1 MPSSSPQAAPS
12 AYLKM
17 PHAEKGLA
25 VGLFGG
31 SFNPPHAGHAL
42 VAEIALRRL
51 ALDQLWWMVTPGN
64 PLKSTRELAPL
75 AERLQLS
82 EQIAKNPK
90 IKVTAFEAAHHV
102 RYTADTLALVKAR
115 NPGVDFVWIMGA
127 DSLRDFHR
135 WQRWREIVLTFPIAV
150 IDRPGATL
158 SFLSS
163 VVAKTFDYARID
175 EGRRAA
181 ARPHEGAGLDLHPRP
196 ALVAVVERDPQ
207 DGEGVGP
214 ARSSFLPG
222 EKGRPPMSFLQGL
235 FAAA

>member
-1 MPSSSPQAAPS
+1 MPSRIYHGLPPHGAGQAI
-12 AYLKM
+12 
-17 PHAEKGLA
+17 
-25 VGLFGG
+25 GLFGG

-75 AERLQLS
+75 SDRLLQS
-82 EQIAKNPK
+82 EQVAKNPK
-90 IKVTAFEAAHHV
+90 IKVTAFEAAHHI
-102 RYTADTLALVKAR
+102 RFTADTLALVKAR

-127 DSLRDFHR
+127 DSLRDFHH

-163 VVAKTFDYARID
+163 VVAKTFDYARVD
-175 EGRRAA
+175 EGDAPRL
-181 ARPHEGAGLDLHPRP
+181 ARMKPP
-196 ALVAVVERDPQ
+196 AWTFIH
-207 DGEGVGP
+207 GP
-214 ARSSFLPG
+214 RSSLSSSAIRRMA
-222 EKGRPPMSFLQGL
+222 KG
-235 FAAA
+235 